1 MSMSDTAEY
10 WWREPKMPYSGKQF
24 KHNPNHKGRLIKKL
38 KFKRSWEQ
46 EKKLL
51 EKIQKIKSLAEKIN
65 KSL

>member
-1 MSMSDTAEY
+1 MRIQDIIFYEVP
-10 WWREPKMPYSGKQF
+10 R
-24 KHNPNHKGRLIKKL
+24 GRLIKKL